1 MSRFDRSSYL
11 LRRAISL
18 ALSGAALALPLQAF
32 AQDATQDATGDSQEL
47 EEVVVTGF
55 RGSLNTALGQKREAT
70 AAIDS
75 IVAEDIGKFPDSN
88 LAESMQRIPGVT
100 LSRTDGGEGRNI
112 SVRGLGPG
120 FTRVRVNGM
129 EGSSQTGSSDIY
141 GAGNN
146 GRSFDFNIFPTEIF
160 SALTV
165 RKTSSADVE
174 EGSLGATVDLR
185 APRPF
190 DYVDENVF
198 TLTGRGV
205 YNSVS
210 EDVDPR
216 ASLLASKKFF
226 DDTFGVLVSLAYQ
239 ERFIREVGYS
249 AVDILSANT
258 NANDLTPTGPTRT
271 FLPFCTPANWVG
283 PVSPA
288 IGNRGATATQCSA
301 FSNPRTTDA
310 ASLAAFQRVYDLRRA
325 DLPNVPGSGAFLPR
339 LPRYVNSEQ
348 DTERTGGT
356 VTLQWMPTDDTSIA
370 LDGLYSKYEQERRDN
385 YILGLSLGRLIGNG
399 GQPMVSV
406 NEITFDDKGSVE
418 TATFDGMDVRS
429 EGLVDQFTSTFEQLN
444 LDMEHRFTD
453 RFKMTATAGRSISE
467 WDGPL
472 RLQTFIDRID
482 VPNFTLDFRGRE
494 TPLIGFGFDVSDPNA
509 FTYAATPDG
518 NLTVLGGF
526 SFQGKPSRNVTAN
539 TMFELD
545 GEFQANDAWTI
556 KGGLQ
561 WREANFKSKNSGVM
575 NSNMT
580 TTLNL
585 PAGVTL
591 ADITTQISGLDD
603 KFGSGAPA
611 SWVAVD
617 AQAWAE
623 TFNFPDYVTFCN
635 IECGAGRSQLLEEV
649 SSAFAMLSFDSGDE
663 WSIPVRGDLGVRYVH
678 TRQSATGYVPIAQP
692 MGSQP
697 GAIGSRRDVDQ
708 DYDDFLPSLNV
719 VFELTPDLQ
728 ARFSAAKVMSR
739 AELGSLTPSVTATF
753 TTQNATVNNPLL
765 EPIRAS
771 TADLGLEWYFRP
783 GSLLSV
789 AYFYKDIETYIQRI
803 TSDEPWSSLGLP
815 DSLLIGTPSNTSSI
829 FHVARW
835 ENTDGGPLN
844 GIELNAQIQFDFLE
858 GFWSSFGVLANYTHV
873 ESEIEYIL
881 TSVNGVPTVT
891 TTNDLVD
898 LSPNSASGTLY
909 YDNGVFSIRSTASY
923 RDNYIRGIPASL
935 GSDVRANKANTFVD
949 AAASWNI
956 NDNFSIIFEAQNLTD
971 ERNTLYIDSQ
981 RQDTLFQT
989 EIGRTFTMGATY
1001 KF

>member
-1 MSRFDRSSYL
+1 MKKFDQASTS
-11 LRRAISL
+11 LRTAISL
-18 ALSGAALALPLQAF
+18 ALTGAGLMLPVHFALAQNAD
-32 AQDATQDATGDSQEL
+32 AQDSQEL

-112 SVRGLGPG
+112 SVRGLGPS
-120 FTRVRVNGM
+120 FTRVRINGM
-129 EGSSQTGSSDIY
+129 EGASQTGSSDIY
-141 GAGNN
+141 GAGNS

-160 SALTV
+160 SSLTV

-198 TLTGRGV
+198 TFTGRGV

-216 ASLLASKKFF
+216 VSMLASKKFF
-226 DDTFGVLVSLAYQ
+226 NDTFGVLISAAYQ

-258 NANDLTPTGPTRT
+258 NANDLTPAPAPART
-271 FLPFCTPANWVG
+271 FLPSCTPVG
-283 PVSPA
+283 WTATGPSPA
-288 IGNRGATATQCSA
+288 IANRGATAALCTTN
-301 FSNPRTTDA
+301 NPRTSDLT
-310 ASLAAFQRVYDLRRA
+310 AFNTVYNLRRA

-356 VTLQWMPTDDTSIA
+356 VTLQWMPNDDTSLA
-370 LDGLYSKYEQERRDN
+370 LDGLVSRYQQERRDN
-385 YILGLSLGRLIGNG
+385 YILGLSLGRQINNG

-406 NEITFDDKGSVE
+406 REISFDDKGSVE

-444 LDMEHRFTD
+444 LDFEHRFSDTF
-453 RFKMTATAGRSISE
+453 RITATAGRSISE
-467 WDGPL
+467 WDGPM

-494 TPLIGFGFDVSDPNA
+494 TPLIGFGFDVSDPNQ

-518 NLTVLGGF
+518 NQTVLGGF

-539 TMFELD
+539 TMAELNA
-545 GEFQANDAWTI
+545 EWQTSDAFTV

-561 WREANFKSKNSGVM
+561 WREANFKATNSGVM
-575 NSNMT
+575 NSAMT
-580 TTLNL
+580 ATQNL
-585 PAGVTL
+585 PAGVTI
-591 ADITTQISGLDD
+591 ADITTQISDLDD
-603 KFGSGAPA
+603 LFGAGAPA
-611 SWVAVD
+611 SWAAVD
-617 AQAWAE
+617 SRAWRD
-623 TFNFPDYVTFCN
+623 TFNYPDSIAFCN
-635 IECGAGRSQLLEEV
+635 IECGANRSQLLEEV
-649 SSAFAMLSFDSGDE
+649 SSGYGMLSFNSGDK
-663 WSIPVRGDLGVRYVH
+663 WSIPIRGDIGVRYVF
-678 TRQSATGYVPIAQP
+678 TRQSAVGYIPIAQP
-692 MGSQP
+692 MGVQP
-697 GAIGSRRDVDQ
+697 AQVGSRRDVDQ
-708 DYDDFLPSLNV
+708 DYDDWLPSLNV
-719 VFELTPDLQ
+719 VFELNPDLQ
-728 ARFSAAKVMSR
+728 LRFSAAKVMSR
-739 AELGSLTPSVTATF
+739 AELGSLTPSIAATV

-765 EPIRAS
+765 EPIRAT

-815 DSLLIGTPSNTSSI
+815 DSLLIGSPSNPSSI
-829 FHVARW
+829 FHVTRW

-844 GIELNAQIQFDFLE
+844 GFEFNAQVQFDWLE
-858 GFWSSFGVLANYTHV
+858 GWASGFGVLANYTHV

-881 TSVNGVPTVT
+881 ASVNGVPTVT

-898 LSPNSASGTLY
+898 LSPNSASGTLF
-909 YDNGVFSIRSTASY
+909 YDNGTFSIRTTASY

-949 AAASWNI
+949 AAASWNV
-956 NDNFSIIFEAQNLTD
+956 NDNLSLIFEAQNLTD

-989 EIGRTFTMGATY
+989 EIGRTFTLGATY

>member
-1 MSRFDRSSYL
+1 MSRSDRSSYL

-18 ALSGAALALPLQAF
+18 ALSGAALALPLQAL
-32 AQDATQDATGDSQEL
+32 AQTATNGTSDSQEL

-112 SVRGLGPG
+112 SVRGLGAS
-120 FTRVRVNGM
+120 FTRVRINGM
-129 EGSSQTGSSDIY
+129 EGASQTGSSDIY

-160 SALTV
+160 SSLTV

-190 DYVDENVF
+190 DYTDENVF
-198 TLTGRGV
+198 SFTGRGV

-216 ASLLASKKFF
+216 ASMLWSKKFG
-226 DDTFGVLVSLAYQ
+226 DTFGVLVSAAYQ

-258 NANDLTPTGPTRT
+258 NANDLTPSPAPART
-271 FLPFCTPANWVG
+271 WVPFCTPTNWTG
-283 PVSPA
+283 PISPA
-288 IGNRGATATQCSA
+288 IGNRGASATLCTTN
-301 FSNPRTTDA
+301 NPRATDA
-310 ASLAAFQRVYDLRRA
+310 QSLAAFTTVYNLRRA

-356 VTLQWMPTDDTSIA
+356 ISLQWMPNDDTSLA
-370 LDGLYSKYEQERRDN
+370 LDGLISRYQQERRDN
-385 YILGLSLGRLIGNG
+385 YIAGISTGRQINNG
-399 GQPMVSV
+399 GQPMVTVRDIS
-406 NEITFDDKGSVE
+406 FDSLGSVE
-418 TATFDGMDVRS
+418 TAWFDGMDVRS
-429 EGLVDQFTSTFEQLN
+429 EGLVDQFTSTFQQLN
-444 LDMEHRFTD
+444 LDFEHHFSDT
-453 RFKMTATAGRSISE
+453 FKVRAIAGRSISD
-467 WDGPL
+467 WDGPM
-472 RLQTFIDRID
+472 RLQTFIDKID
-482 VPNFTLDFRGRE
+482 VNNFTLDFRGRE
-494 TPLIGFGFDVSDPNA
+494 TPLIGFGFDVSDPNQ
-509 FTYAATPDG
+509 YRYGATPDN
-518 NLTVLGGF
+518 NLTVIGGF

-539 TMFELD
+539 TMFEVD
-545 GEFQANDAWTI
+545 ADWQATDRFKVT
-556 KGGLQ
+556 GGLQ
-561 WREANFKSKNSGVM
+561 WREANFKLAQSGVM
-575 NSNMT
+575 NSSMT
-580 TTLNL
+580 ATTNL
-585 PAGVTL
+585 PSGVTL
-591 ADITTQISGLDD
+591 ADITTQIKGLDD
-603 KFGSGAPA
+603 LFGAGAPA
-611 SWVAVD
+611 SWAAIDSKKWREAFNYPDFVD
-617 AQAWAE
+617 
-623 TFNFPDYVTFCN
+623 FCN
-635 IECGAGRSQLLEEV
+635 IECGAQRTQLLEEV
-649 SSAFAMLSFDSGDE
+649 SSAYAMLSFDSGDE
-663 WSIPVRGDLGVRYVH
+663 WSIPVRGDIGFRYVF
-678 TRQSATGYVPIAQP
+678 TRQSAVGYVPLAQP
-692 MGSQP
+692 MGVQP
-697 GAIGSRRDVDQ
+697 AQVGSRRDVDQ
-708 DYDDFLPSLNV
+708 DYDDWLPSLNV
-719 VFELTPDLQ
+719 VFELNPDLQ
-728 ARFSAAKVMSR
+728 LRFSAAQVMSR
-739 AELGSLTPSVTATF
+739 AELGSLTPSISATV
-753 TTQNATVNNPLL
+753 TTQNATVNNPYL
-765 EPIRAS
+765 EPIRAN

-783 GSLLSV
+783 GSLLSF
-789 AYFYKDIETYIQRI
+789 AYFYKDIETYIQRV
-803 TSDEPWSSLGLP
+803 TQDEPWSSLGLP
-815 DSLLIGTPSNTSSI
+815 DSLLIGSPSNPQSI
-829 FHVARW
+829 FHVSRW
-835 ENTDGGPLN
+835 NNTKGGPLN
-844 GIELNAQIQFDFLE
+844 GYELNAQVQFDFLE

-881 TSVNGVPTVT
+881 ASVNGVPTVT

-898 LSPNSASGTLY
+898 LSPNSASGTLF
-909 YDNGVFSIRSTASY
+909 YDNGTFSIRTTASY

-956 NDNFSIIFEAQNLTD
+956 NDNFSVIFEAQNLTD

-989 EIGRTFTMGATY
+989 EIGRTFTVGATY